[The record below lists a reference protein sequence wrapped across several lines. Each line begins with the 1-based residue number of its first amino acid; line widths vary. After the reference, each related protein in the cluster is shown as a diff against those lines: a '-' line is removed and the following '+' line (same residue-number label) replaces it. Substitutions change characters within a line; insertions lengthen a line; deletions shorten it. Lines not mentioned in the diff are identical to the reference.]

1 MVPLRSHSFRINS
14 DLDHERNNLMSG
26 TKGDFDRIDDAVLT
40 YDTLDDV
47 LEAAAFIIP
56 SVANPTLLH
65 GPYCFTC
72 LYSD

>member
-1 MVPLRSHSFRINS
+1 
-14 DLDHERNNLMSG
+14 MSG
-26 TKGDFDRIDDAVLT
+26 AKGDFDQIEDAVLT

-72 LYSD
+72 LYCD